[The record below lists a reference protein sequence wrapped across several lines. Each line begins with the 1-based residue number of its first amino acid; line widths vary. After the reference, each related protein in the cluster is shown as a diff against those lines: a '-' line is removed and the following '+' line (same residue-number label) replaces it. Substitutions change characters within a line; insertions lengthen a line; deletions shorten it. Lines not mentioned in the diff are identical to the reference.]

1 MMISTGRR
9 LTHAFRVFGLPM
21 VLLAISVAAPAQEL
35 ALSFSTT
42 NTALNA
48 GGRAALWLNV
58 LNPSGQP
65 ATWEFPESI
74 SGRIVTPNAIFTNT
88 LTLRSNGA
96 ANLVTIAPDSF
107 ARREYGLTLPA
118 TAPGTVLIDF
128 VGLDAGRVV
137 LDVLTPPVAF
147 TTPAAQKSTLSR
159 ILQDA
164 EPLEE
169 GKPFD
174 PGRFFEQHIS
184 PYDPMYFIAGT
195 ESPDAK
201 FQISFKYQLLN
212 ETGGLAQK
220 APALKGFYVAY
231 TQTSLWDLSAPSAP
245 FYDTSYKPAFIYS
258 RERVVG
264 REGVDWFRLDL
275 QGGAQHESNGKD
287 DVDSRSLNI
296 LFFRPTF
303 VLGRDDDF
311 QLTLQPRVWGYV
323 GDLSDNPDID
333 DYRGNFD
340 LRTVLGWRRGL
351 QLSALGRMG
360 HDGDNFSAQFD
371 LTYPMMGIFGNF
383 SFFLQ
388 AQYFTGYGESLLGYN
403 ERSDIFRLGFALY
416 R

>member
-1 MMISTGRR
+1 MMIFMRRSGRR
-9 LTHAFRVFGLPM
+9 AFRVGLPL
-21 VLLAISVAAPAQEL
+21 VLLAIAAVTQAQEL

-42 NTALNA
+42 TTALKA

-58 LNPSGQP
+58 LNPSSQP
-65 ATWEFPESI
+65 ATWEFSETI
-74 SGRIVTPNAIFTNT
+74 SVRIVTPEAIVTNT
-88 LTLRSNGA
+88 LSLRSNGA
-96 ANLVTIAPDSF
+96 TNFVTIAPDSF
-107 ARREYGLTLPA
+107 ARREYELTLPA
-118 TAPGTVLIDF
+118 TGPGTILIDI
-128 VGLDAGRVV
+128 VGLNAGRVV
-137 LDVLTPPVAF
+137 LDVLTTAQASP
-147 TTPAAQKSTLSR
+147 TPAAPKSTLNR
-159 ILQDA
+159 LLQDA

-174 PGRFFEQHIS
+174 PGRFFEEHIS
-184 PYDPMYFIAGT
+184 PYDPMYFIAGS

-212 ETGGLAQK
+212 ASGGLAQK
-220 APALKGFYVAY
+220 APALKGFNVAY

-258 RERVVG
+258 QERVVG
-264 REGVDWFRLDL
+264 GEGGDSFRLDL
-275 QGGAQHESNGKD
+275 LGGAQHESNGQD
-287 DVDSRSLNI
+287 GADSRSLNI

-311 QLTLQPRVWGYV
+311 QLTLQPRVWCYV

-351 QLSALGRMG
+351 QLSVLGRMG
-360 HDGDNFSAQFD
+360 QDADNFSAQLD
-371 LTYPMMGIFGNF
+371 LTYPMMSIFGNF
-383 SFFLQ
+383 SFYLQ
-388 AQYFTGYGESLLGYN
+388 AQYFTGYGESLLRYN
-403 ERSDIFRLGFALY
+403 ERSDMFRLGLALY